1 MICSS
6 KRTLLTAFN
15 ASLLSKLACGM
26 VLKDLIIK
34 NCMDIQGN
42 VAPIAGHA
50 AWASN
55 DRLETRVGS
64 RLSFRV

>member
-6 KRTLLTAFN
+6 KHTLLTAFN
-15 ASLLSKLACGM
+15 ASLLSKLACGI
-26 VLKDLIIK
+26 VVKDLIIK
-34 NCMDIQGN
+34 HCMDIQRN

-55 DRLETRVGS
+55 DRLETRVDS
-64 RLSFRV
+64 RLLFRV